1 MYLFV
6 LKQMIGWNH
15 PHHEQSALLL
25 VHNSLH
31 YLCLLI
37 TPVQP
42 VVKQTQPTKKG
53 LKSWNMACD
62 STCIRLE
69 RIHFWY
75 KLKNELTRQY
85 NTDYWITWNLQLQSL
100 CTCLNDHIMCSLII
114 HKTEAVTEQQ
124 SKYTCR

>member
-1 MYLFV
+1 M
-6 LKQMIGWNH
+6 MGWNH

-53 LKSWNMACD
+53 LKS
-62 STCIRLE
+62 
-69 RIHFWY
+69 
-75 KLKNELTRQY
+75 
-85 NTDYWITWNLQLQSL
+85 
-100 CTCLNDHIMCSLII
+100 
-114 HKTEAVTEQQ
+114 
-124 SKYTCR
+124 